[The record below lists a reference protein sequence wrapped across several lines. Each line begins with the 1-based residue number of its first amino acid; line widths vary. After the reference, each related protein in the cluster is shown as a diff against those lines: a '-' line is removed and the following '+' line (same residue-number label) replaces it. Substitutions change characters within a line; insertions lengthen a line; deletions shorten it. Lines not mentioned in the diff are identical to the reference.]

1 MNQRG
6 LDPCRRRQCP
16 GPLREPLADH
26 AQRAGRGLFPGQEE
40 RIVRSNILRSSPR
53 KRGPRLGDVCMLGP
67 GSPLSR
73 GRTERLRSRRLPN
86 TIRVAS
92 RPLDPTS
99 CSMETDQLVIN
110 HCVFD
115 TAIGTCGVPWSGRG
129 LIAGEWP
136 GRDRAATE
144 RRLTARTRG
153 SAAATPPP
161 AIATL
166 IADITRYLAGEQ
178 VDFSAVPVDLSGLDP
193 FRRKLYETM
202 RALPWGTTTTYGALA
217 RTIGLAN
224 WEGARDV
231 GEAMGRNPVPIV
243 IPCHRVLAAG
253 NKLGGFSAPGGA
265 ATKAKL
271 LALEGVRF
279 DGGASRLP
287 GL

>member
-1 MNQRG
+1 M
-6 LDPCRRRQCP
+6 D
-16 GPLREPLADH
+16 
-26 AQRAGRGLFPGQEE
+26 
-40 RIVRSNILRSSPR
+40 S
-53 KRGPRLGDVCMLGP
+53 
-67 GSPLSR
+67 
-73 GRTERLRSRRLPN
+73 
-86 TIRVAS
+86 
-92 RPLDPTS
+92 
-99 CSMETDQLVIN
+99 DQLVIN

-115 TAIGTCGVPWSGRG
+115 TTIGTCGVAWSEHG
-129 LIAGEWP
+129 LLAVQLP
-136 GRDRAATE
+136 ARDRAATE
-144 RRLTARTRG
+144 RRLIGRTRS
-153 SAAATPPP
+153 SAAAPPP
-161 AIATL
+161 AIAALT
-166 IADITRYLAGEQ
+166 ADITRYLAGER
-178 VDFSAVPVDLSGLDP
+178 VDFSAVPVDLSSLDP

-271 LALEGVRF
+271 LALEGVCF
-279 DGGASRLP
+279 DGGAPRLP

>member
-1 MNQRG
+1 
-6 LDPCRRRQCP
+6 
-16 GPLREPLADH
+16 
-26 AQRAGRGLFPGQEE
+26 
-40 RIVRSNILRSSPR
+40 
-53 KRGPRLGDVCMLGP
+53 
-67 GSPLSR
+67 
-73 GRTERLRSRRLPN
+73 
-86 TIRVAS
+86 
-92 RPLDPTS
+92 
-99 CSMETDQLVIN
+99 METDQLVIS

-115 TAIGTCGVPWSGRG
+115 TAIGTCGVAWSERG
-129 LIAGEWP
+129 LMAVQLP
-136 GRDRAATE
+136 ARDRTATE
-144 RRLTARTRG
+144 RRLIARTHSTRTRSTG
-153 SAAATPPP
+153 TAAPPP
-161 AIATL
+161 AIAAL
-166 IADITRYLAGEQ
+166 IGDITRYLAGER
-178 VDFSAVPVDLSGLDP
+178 VDFSAVPVDLSSLDP

-217 RTIGLAN
+217 RTIGLAS

-279 DGGASRLP
+279 DGAAPRLP